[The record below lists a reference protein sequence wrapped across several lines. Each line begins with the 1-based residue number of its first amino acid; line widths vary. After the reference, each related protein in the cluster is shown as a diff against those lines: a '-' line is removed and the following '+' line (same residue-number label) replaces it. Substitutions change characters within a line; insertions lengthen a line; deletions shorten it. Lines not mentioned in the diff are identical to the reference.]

1 MAYSSV
7 VFNEGEPLDPNKLN
21 QLQLNLSDVY
31 KTSSSLYNATLNDQG
46 APTIPVITSGQF
58 NITTSLG
65 VSESVLLPVSPS
77 FKSIPRF
84 FCTIGGGSLGGAQIT
99 LAIKNATSAPALYTI
114 ATKAGLTITINWLA
128 IENKEL

>member
-46 APTIPVITSGQF
+46 TPTIPVITSGQF
-58 NITTSLG
+58 NMTTSLG
-65 VSESVLLPVSPS
+65 VSEAVLLPISPS

-84 FCTIGGGSLGGAQIT
+84 C
-99 LAIKNATSAPALYTI
+99 
-114 ATKAGLTITINWLA
+114 
-128 IENKEL
+128 

>member
-58 NITTSLG
+58 NLTTSIPP
-65 VSESVLLPVSPS
+65 ESVLLPISPS

-99 LAIKNATSAPALYTI
+99 LAIKNATSAPALYAI
-114 ATKAGLTITINWLA
+114 STKAGLTITINWLA